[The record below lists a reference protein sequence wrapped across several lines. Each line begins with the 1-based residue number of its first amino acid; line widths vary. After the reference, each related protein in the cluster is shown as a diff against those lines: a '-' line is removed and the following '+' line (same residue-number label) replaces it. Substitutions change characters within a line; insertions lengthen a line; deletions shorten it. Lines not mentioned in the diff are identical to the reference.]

1 MFLILLEVVKI
12 VVGLLIMLENIDG
25 FVLVNGEN
33 SNEVIIL
40 IVDYEEI
47 CEF

>member
-1 MFLILLEVVKI
+1 
-12 VVGLLIMLENIDG
+12 MLGNIDG

-33 SNEVIIL
+33 SNEVIVL